1 MFRLIFF
8 FTLSLLLSCQSSS
21 TNKENEGGKVK
32 QEISSTYPMLPVAE
46 HQWLANNCDYID
58 YLYYEL
64 PMSMSFHE
72 KASIVSAIAH
82 ISDQPAPMSIPCKS
96 IGRVSYQ
103 QNGEIRLEAEMY
115 YAKGCTYFVFLKNNK
130 PVYGNAMTPAAI
142 NFYANVFKQANVTPK

>member
-1 MFRLIFF
+1 MFRFLLLFA
-8 FTLSLLLSCQSSS
+8 FTLLLSCQSSS
-21 TNKENEGGKVK
+21 TNKESKREETK
-32 QEISSTYPMLPVAE
+32 QEVSLYPMLPTEE

-82 ISDQPAPMSIPCKS
+82 IGDKAAPKSIPCKS

-115 YAKGCTYFVFLKNNK
+115 YAQGCTYFVFLKDNK
-130 PVYGNAMTPAAI
+130 PTYGNAMTTSAI
-142 NFYANVFKQANVTPK
+142 NFYTNVFKQAKVTPK

>member
-1 MFRLIFF
+1 MSRLLFF
-8 FTLSLLLSCQSSS
+8 FVFSLFISCQSAPA
-21 TNKENEGGKVK
+21 NKDNSGDKTK
-32 QEISSTYPMLPVAE
+32 QETSATYPTLPTAE

-82 ISDQPAPMSIPCKS
+82 ISDQPAPKSIPCKS

-130 PVYGNAMTPAAI
+130 PVYGNMMTTAAT
-142 NFYANVFKQANVTPK
+142 NFYANVFKQANVRPK